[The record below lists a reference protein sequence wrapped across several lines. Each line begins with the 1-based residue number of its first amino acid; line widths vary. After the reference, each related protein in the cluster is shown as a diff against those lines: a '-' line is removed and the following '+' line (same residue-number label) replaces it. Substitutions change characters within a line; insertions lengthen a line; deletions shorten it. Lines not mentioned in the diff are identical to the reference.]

1 MSSVLYYSNYCDKCK
16 ALLTRLS
23 KSPQSKDIHF
33 ICIDKRIKKP
43 NGGIYVIL
51 PNGNE
56 ILLPPNVSRV
66 PALLLLNKNN
76 HVLFGNDINN
86 YLQPR
91 EAELENK
98 ATMGNGEPMAFSFG
112 SAGSSW
118 GVMSDQYSYW
128 DMEAESLTAKG
139 DGGLRQ
145 MHFYASV
152 NHADNIE
159 APNEEYSPNK
169 MDDAELE
176 IYKRSREAQ
185 DTATKNIIQ
194 RQL

>member
-16 ALLTRLS
+16 VLLNKLA

-33 ICIDKRIKKP
+33 VCIDKRIKKP

-51 PNGNE
+51 QNGQE
-56 ILLPPNVSRV
+56 LLLPPNISRV

-76 HVLFGNDINN
+76 HVLFGNDITN

-91 EAELENK
+91 EVELEKK
-98 ATMGNGEPMAFSFG
+98 ATLGNGEPMAFSFSSG
-112 SAGSSW
+112 GSSW
-118 GVMSDQYSYW
+118 GVASDQYSYW
-128 DMEAESLTAKG
+128 DMEAEALTAKG

-152 NHADNIE
+152 DHSDNIE
-159 APNEEYSPNK
+159 APNDDYSPNK
-169 MDDAELE
+169 MDDKELE
-176 IYKRSREAQ
+176 NYRKQREAQ
-185 DTATKNIIQ
+185 DSATQSIMR

>member
-16 ALLTRLS
+16 TLLARLA
-23 KSPQSKDIHF
+23 KSPQAKDIHF
-33 ICIDKRIKKP
+33 ICIDKRVKKP
-43 NGGIYVIL
+43 NGGIYVVL

-91 EAELENK
+91 EAELEQR

-112 SAGSSW
+112 SGGSSW

-128 DMEAESLTAKG
+128 DMEAESLSAKG
-139 DGGLRQ
+139 DGGMRQ

-159 APNEEYSPNK
+159 APNEDYSPNK
-169 MDDAELE
+169 MDDKELE
-176 IYKRSREAQ
+176 MYKRNREAQ
-185 DTATKNIIQ
+185 DAATKNIIQ

>member
-16 ALLTRLS
+16 VLLNRLA

-33 ICIDKRIKKP
+33 VCIDKRIKKP

-51 PNGNE
+51 QNGQE
-56 ILLPPNVSRV
+56 LLLPPNISRV

-76 HVLFGNDINN
+76 HVLFGNDITN

-91 EAELENK
+91 EIELEQK
-98 ATMGNGEPMAFSFG
+98 ATLGNGEPMAFSFNSG
-112 SAGSSW
+112 SSSW
-118 GVMSDQYSYW
+118 GVASDQYSFW

-152 NHADNIE
+152 DHSDNIE
-159 APNEEYSPNK
+159 APNDDYSPNK
-169 MDDAELE
+169 VDDKELE
-176 IYKRSREAQ
+176 NYRKQREAQ
-185 DTATKNIIQ
+185 DSATQNIIR

>member
-1 MSSVLYYSNYCDKCK
+1 MSTVLYYSNYCDKCK
-16 ALLTRLS
+16 LLLNKLA

-33 ICIDKRIKKP
+33 VCIDKRIKKQ

-51 PNGNE
+51 QNGQE
-56 ILLPPNVSRV
+56 LLLPPNISRV

-76 HVLFGNDINN
+76 HVLFGNDITN

-91 EAELENK
+91 EAELEHR
-98 ATMGNGEPMAFSFG
+98 ATMGNGEPTAFSFNSCG
-112 SAGSSW
+112 SGW

-128 DMEAESLTAKG
+128 DMEPESLSAKG

-145 MHFYASV
+145 MYFYASV
-152 NHADNIE
+152 DHSDNIE
-159 APNEEYSPNK
+159 APSDTYTANK
-169 MDDAELE
+169 MDDKELE
-176 IYKRSREAQ
+176 NYRKQREAQ
-185 DTATKNIIQ
+185 DSATQNIIR

>member
-16 ALLTRLS
+16 ALLTRLA

-33 ICIDKRIKKP
+33 ICIDKRVKKP
-43 NGGIYVIL
+43 NGGVYVIL

-91 EAELENK
+91 EAELEHR
-98 ATMGNGEPMAFSFG
+98 ATMGNGEPMAFSFNSG
-112 SAGSSW
+112 GSSW
-118 GVMSDQYSYW
+118 GVMSDQYSFW
-128 DMEAESLTAKG
+128 DMEAESLSAKG

-152 NHADNIE
+152 NHADNID
-159 APNEEYSPNK
+159 APNEDYSPNK
-169 MDDAELE
+169 MDDKELE
-176 IYKRSREAQ
+176 VYKRNREAQ
-185 DTATKNIIQ
+185 DAATKNIIQ